1 MPSSPPSAEPRAIA
15 CLRSGRFRGHGAA
28 EEFAR
33 VLPDALPAVGGA
45 LFRPR
50 HGRYRRYSAEHLHSR
65 SDSIDKVVLPFI
77 VLVEQQMQLVGWTN
91 GFALFKIASASIKPF
106 VIGSLVA

>member
-1 MPSSPPSAEPRAIA
+1 M
-15 CLRSGRFRGHGAA
+15 GHS
-28 EEFAR
+28 
-33 VLPDALPAVGGA
+33 DA
-45 LFRPR
+45 
-50 HGRYRRYSAEHLHSR
+50 YSAEHLNSL
-65 SDSIDKVVLPFI
+65 SDSVDTVVLPFI